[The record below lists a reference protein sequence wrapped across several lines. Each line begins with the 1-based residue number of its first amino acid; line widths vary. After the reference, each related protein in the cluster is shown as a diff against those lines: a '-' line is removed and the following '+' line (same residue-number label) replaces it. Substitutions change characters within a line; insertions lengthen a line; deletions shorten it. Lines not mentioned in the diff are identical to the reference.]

1 MNLKTDKTI
10 KCGNTSSLWDVID
23 GDGVVDDEKGLIN
36 CENKLEIEQ
45 LNIGEVTR
53 FVSLAGTKGQK
64 GVSGSI
70 FST

>member
-10 KCGNTSSLWDVID
+10 KCGNTSSLLDVMD

-45 LNIGEVTR
+45 LNIGEVTG